1 MQIERNT
8 KGKLVFLCIFPLK
21 KYPLWC
27 VSKSKNG
34 SRELIAVG
42 LEQTGEEPERAAQN
56 EGIAGAEGEEEPQ
69 GRLV

>member
-1 MQIERNT
+1 M
-8 KGKLVFLCIFPLK
+8 
-21 KYPLWC
+21 WC